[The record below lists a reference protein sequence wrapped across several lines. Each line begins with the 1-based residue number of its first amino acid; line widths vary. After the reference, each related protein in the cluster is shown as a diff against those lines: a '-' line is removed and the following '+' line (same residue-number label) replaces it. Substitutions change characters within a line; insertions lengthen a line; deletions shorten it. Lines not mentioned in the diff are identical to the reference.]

1 MKLNRITFFFLFIS
15 YIGFSQQ
22 DSNQDSIVDN
32 NSLEN
37 QFDKIFRTSTSY
49 QTYKVIGKDRFLD
62 LKKNVLDSLKK
73 ATKEITEKQQLLIS
87 ERNNIKEL
95 NVELDKTREEL
106 AKTQEKESSI
116 SLLGI
121 QLNKTTYNLILWF
134 IIISLGLALG
144 FFVYKFTRSNV
155 LTKKAQEDLLEVEH
169 EFEMHRKK
177 SLEREQ
183 KLRRQ
188 LQDEINKSRNI

>member
-22 DSNQDSIVDN
+22 DSNKDSIVDN